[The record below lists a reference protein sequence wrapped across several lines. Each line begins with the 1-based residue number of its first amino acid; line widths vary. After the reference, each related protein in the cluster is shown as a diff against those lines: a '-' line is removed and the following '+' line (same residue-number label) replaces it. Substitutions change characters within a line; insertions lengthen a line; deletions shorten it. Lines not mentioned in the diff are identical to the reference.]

1 MSTNSP
7 KETTKLVNEVKGIIN
22 LSRENAVR
30 KVDSERTMMY
40 WKIGKRIFEEEQAGK
55 DRADYGKYIIKLLAE
70 KLQPEYGSGF
80 SVRQLERYRQ
90 FYRTFS
96 IASALRTQLNWTQY
110 KILLS
115 IENEDKR
122 NFYIAESIKNHWS
135 SRQMERQVNSQ
146 LFERLLLSN
155 KKEKVMAVAHKE
167 QFPSEGKEIIKDP
180 MVLEFLGLKQESS
193 YYEQEI
199 ETAII
204 SHLQEFLLELGN
216 GFSFMARQKRI
227 HIDGDDFFIDL
238 VFYNR
243 ILKCF
248 VIIEIKTEKLTHQH
262 LGQLQMY
269 VNYFDRTEKFLDEN
283 KTIGILLCADKNDSV
298 VKFSLPENSDS
309 IIATKY
315 QLGLPSKNQ
324 ILTEL
329 ENELRLFLENHN

>member
-1 MSTNSP
+1 
-7 KETTKLVNEVKGIIN
+7 
-22 LSRENAVR
+22 
-30 KVDSERTMMY
+30 MY

-70 KLQPEYGSGF
+70 KLQPEFGSGF
-80 SVRQLERYRQ
+80 SYRNLNWYRQ
-90 FYRTFS
+90 FFRTFP
-96 IASALRTQLNWTQY
+96 IVSALRTQLNWTQY
-110 KILLS
+110 KVLLS

-155 KKEKVMAVAHKE
+155 KKENVMAVAHKE

-180 MVLEFLGLKQESS
+180 MVLEFLGLKQDSS
-193 YYEQEI
+193 YYEKEI
-199 ETAII
+199 ESAII

-227 HIDGDDFFIDL
+227 NIDGDDFFIDL

-269 VNYFDRTEKFLDEN
+269 VNYFDRTEKFVDEN

-298 VKFSLPENSDS
+298 VKFSLPENSDT
-309 IIATKY
+309 IIASKY
-315 QLGLPSKNQ
+315 QLDLPSKKQ